1 MIIEDMKN
9 KFKLKIE
16 EHKTQI
22 MELSMANEELVKGT
36 VLLKEEMEECR
47 LNCDKI
53 IAVMKNDMRY
63 IKNEWEN
70 RCQEIELA
78 SEKAIVFNIF
88 FELKC

>member
-9 KFKLKIE
+9 KFKVKIE

-22 MELSMANEELVKGT
+22 MDLSMANEALVKENMIM
-36 VLLKEEMEECR
+36 KEELEESKM
-47 LNCDKI
+47 NCDKI

-70 RCQEIELA
+70 RCHEIELA
-78 SEKAIVFNIF
+78 SEKAIVKFYYQ
-88 FELKC
+88 FE